1 MCDSAPKFL
10 ALDEEANDQIVHRGR
25 CREAHGA
32 TDEAREACPQSDM
45 FTRDCLRMLLPNMM
59 LLGGNMPLVG
69 PQPSVEK
76 RVMPSGSHRAL
87 RGTKTASCRRPKT
100 YANRG
105 PRW

>member
-1 MCDSAPKFL
+1 
-10 ALDEEANDQIVHRGR
+10 
-25 CREAHGA
+25 
-32 TDEAREACPQSDM
+32 
-45 FTRDCLRMLLPNMM
+45 MM

-76 RVMPSGSHRAL
+76 RVMPNGSHRAL
-87 RGTKTASCRRPKT
+87 RGTKPASCRPKT